1 VSWGLSTEGGSA
13 YQGNDVR
20 LILGVL
26 SGAGALALAIVLA
39 AWMAERRMAA
49 EAERWS
55 SADVARAP
63 VVEMAVVLGAA
74 PIGPEG
80 GPNRYLVYRLD
91 AAAALW
97 KAGKVKA
104 LIVSGTRTGE
114 AYDEPAAME
123 AGLVARGV
131 PAGAI
136 LRDNEGFRT
145 RDSVLRARDFFH
157 QSKLIIVSQ
166 RFHVGRALYIA
177 HRAGIEAWGLDARD
191 VDAPYSVFTEL
202 RRFPSAL
209 IGMAEAWASAR

>member
-1 VSWGLSTEGGSA
+1 M
-13 YQGNDVR
+13 R
-20 LILGVL
+20 LILLVVL
-26 SGAGALALAIVLA
+26 GAGAVALVVVLA
-39 AWMAERRMAA
+39 AWAAERRMAA

-55 SADVARAP
+55 SADVARVPA
-63 VVEMAVVLGAA
+63 VEAALVLGAA

-97 KAGKVKA
+97 KAGKA
-104 LIVSGTRTGE
+104 RLLIVSGSRTGE
-114 AYDEPAAME
+114 SYDEPAAME

-131 PAGAI
+131 PAEAI
-136 LRDNEGFRT
+136 RRDNEGFRT
-145 RDSVLRARDFFH
+145 RDSVLRARDVFE

-177 HRAGIEAWGLDARD
+177 HRAGMEAWGFDARD
-191 VDAPYSVFTEL
+191 VDNPYSVWTEL

-209 IGMAEAWASAR
+209 IGMVEAWASAR